1 MGLFGNEE
9 LSWTVVSG
17 TSGSGNAGTTVL
29 KAGKGSLGSIYV
41 GVPTTG
47 SISYYDSASGAG
59 TTASNLIM
67 VVANNG
73 TKVPDQF
80 SPLCRF
86 QFGLTAVMSVGTT
99 NQTVFW
105 N

>member
-1 MGLFGNEE
+1 MALFGNEE
-9 LSWTVVSG
+9 LNWTVVSG

-29 KAGKGSLGSIYV
+29 KTGKGSLGSIYV
-41 GVPTTG
+41 GVPSTG
-47 SISYYDSASGAG
+47 TVSYYDAPSGTG
-59 TTASNLIM
+59 TTAANLIM

-80 SPLCRF
+80 SPMCRF
-86 QFGLTAVMSVGTT
+86 LNGLVAVTSVGTT